1 MSVIVNEKK
10 CVGCGMCALT
20 CPREAIRTFGV
31 SVIDT
36 NKCSECYDGMGGLS
50 VLSRSRASDA
60 GLTHR
65 ETWRK
70 ACVRHCPVKAI
81 EEV

>member
-1 MSVIVNEKK
+1 MSVIVNEKI

-31 SVIDT
+31 SVIDP
-36 NKCSECYDGMGGLS
+36 NKCSECYGGMGFLS
-50 VLSRSRASDA
+50 DLPRNKAS
-60 GLTHR
+60 LKK
-65 ETWRK
+65 EVTWRK

-81 EEV
+81 EEA